1 MPVMTDEAGDGMD
14 APQLGEAVAL
24 LADFLGAEPLT
35 AAISSLERD
44 LAGRTAREVGDM
56 AATRGIGPELMVAA
70 LTVRESLGRLNDLIH
85 AAGIVLALPHLLED
99 GEEIA
104 VRPSLA
110 AGNDPGRP
118 FDLET
123 DRRVAEF
130 KLARW
135 RGADAMRKRQTFK
148 DLVMLAADGTGRRA
162 ELFVVGP
169 EPGRFLRTSRAT
181 AAWALDRTPHARRVF
196 EESFGSLEVSVAE
209 FTERHAGHVRV
220 TDLCDVLPPMVA
232 AALVR

>member
-1 MPVMTDEAGDGMD
+1 MREPRARAAARTPVGGT
-14 APQLGEAVAL
+14 
-24 LADFLGAEPLT
+24 T
-35 AAISSLERD
+35 
-44 LAGRTAREVGDM
+44 GRS
-56 AATRGIGPELMVAA
+56 PY
-70 LTVRESLGRLNDLIH
+70 TVVVSQGRLNDLIH

-110 AGNDPGRP
+110 AGNDPHRP

-148 DLVMLAADGTGRRA
+148 DLVMLAADRTGRRA

-169 EPGRFLRTSRAT
+169 EPGRFMRSSPSATPAMSRSPTCATCCRPWWRRRWRADQGGTYDRASVILRKAPSIRTAPRR
-181 AAWALDRTPHARRVF
+181 AAW
-196 EESFGSLEVSVAE
+196 S
-209 FTERHAGHVRV
+209 
-220 TDLCDVLPPMVA
+220 A
-232 AALVR
+232 A

>member
-1 MPVMTDEAGDGMD
+1 MTDEAADGMD
-14 APQLGEAVAL
+14 TPQLGEAVAL
-24 LADFLGAEPLT
+24 LAGFLGAEPLT
-35 AAISSLERD
+35 AAIASLERD
-44 LAGRTAREVGDM
+44 LVGRPVREVGDM
-56 AATRGIGPELMVAA
+56 AAARGFGPELMVAA
-70 LTVRESLGRLNDLIH
+70 LTVRERLGRLNDLIH

-99 GEEIA
+99 GEEIS

-110 AGNDPGRP
+110 AGNDPRRP

-148 DLVMLAADGTGRRA
+148 DLVMLAADRTGRRA

-169 EPGRFLRTSRAT
+169 EPGRFLSTSKAT
-181 AAWALDRTPHARRVF
+181 AAWALDRTLHARRVF
-196 EESFGSLEVSVAE
+196 EESFGSLDVSVAQ
-209 FTERHAGHVRV
+209 FTERHAGHVEV

>member
-1 MPVMTDEAGDGMD
+1 MPFMTDDVTDRMD
-14 APQLGEAVAL
+14 SDQLGNAVSV
-24 LADFLGAEPLT
+24 LAAFLGAEPLT
-35 AAISSLERD
+35 CAIASMERSLVGRSASE
-44 LAGRTAREVGDM
+44 AGAM
-56 AATRGIGPELMVAA
+56 AAARGVSPDLMVAA
-70 LTVRESLGRLNDLIH
+70 LTVRGSLGRLNDLIH
-85 AAGIVLALPHLLED
+85 AAGIVLALPHLLQD

-110 AGNDPGRP
+110 AGNDPSRP

-148 DLVMLAADGTGRRA
+148 DLVMLAADRTGRRA

-169 EPGRFLRTSRAT
+169 EPGRFLRTSRST

-196 EESFGSLEVSVAE
+196 GESFGSLEVSVAE
-209 FTERHAGHVRV
+209 FTERHAGHVQV
-220 TDLCDVLPPMVA
+220 TDLCDVLPPEVS

>member
-1 MPVMTDEAGDGMD
+1 MPFMTIDTQDGRGAEELRD
-14 APQLGEAVAL
+14 AVAL

-35 AAISSLERD
+35 AAIAGLERD
-44 LAGRTAREVGDM
+44 LEGRHAGEVGE
-56 AATRGIGPELMVAA
+56 AAAARGIAPELLVAG
-70 LTVRESLGRLNDLIH
+70 LTVREGLGRLNDLIH
-85 AAGIVLALPHLLED
+85 AAGIVLALPHILED
-99 GEEIA
+99 GETIA

-110 AGNDPGRP
+110 AGNDPSRP

-130 KLARW
+130 KLSRW

-148 DLVMLAADGTGRRA
+148 DLVMLAADRSGRPA

-181 AAWALDRTPHARRVF
+181 AAWGLDRTPHAQRVF
-196 EESFGSLEVSVAE
+196 AERFGSPDISIARFTAE
-209 FTERHAGHVRV
+209 CAGHVRV
-220 TDLCDVLPPMVA
+220 TDLCDVLPPVVA
-232 AALVR
+232 EALTR

>member
-1 MPVMTDEAGDGMD
+1 MTDEAGDGAD
-14 APQLGEAVAL
+14 APQLGDAVVL

-35 AAISSLERD
+35 EAIASLERD
-44 LAGRTAREVGDM
+44 LAGRPAREVGDT
-56 AATRGIGPELMVAA
+56 AAARGISPELMVAA

-99 GEEIA
+99 GEEIG

-110 AGNDPGRP
+110 AGNDPNRP

-135 RGADAMRKRQTFK
+135 RGSDAMRKRQAFK
-148 DLVMLAADGTGRRA
+148 DLVMLAADRTGRRA

-169 EPGRFLRTSRAT
+169 EPGRFLRTSKAK

-196 EESFGSLEVSVAE
+196 EESFGSLDVSVAE

-220 TDLCDVLPPMVA
+220 TDLCEVLPPTVA
-232 AALVR
+232 AVLVR

>member
-1 MPVMTDEAGDGMD
+1 MTDEAGDGMG
-14 APQLGEAVAL
+14 APQLGDAVAL

-35 AAISSLERD
+35 AAIASLERD
-44 LAGRTAREVGDM
+44 LTGRPAREVGDM
-56 AATRGIGPELMVAA
+56 AAARGIGPELMVAA

-85 AAGIVLALPHLLED
+85 AAGIVLALPHVLEG

-110 AGNDPGRP
+110 AGNDPHRP

-148 DLVMLAADGTGRRA
+148 DLVMLAADRTGRRA

-169 EPGRFLRTSRAT
+169 EPGRFLRTSTAT

-196 EESFGSLEVSVAE
+196 EESFGSLDVSVAQ
-209 FTERHAGHVRV
+209 FTGRHAGHVQV
-220 TDLCDVLPPMVA
+220 TDLCDVLPPRVA

>member
-1 MPVMTDEAGDGMD
+1 MRFMEDEATDSEQAAELRD
-14 APQLGEAVAL
+14 AVAL
-24 LADFLGAEPLT
+24 LADFLSAEPLT
-35 AAISSLERD
+35 EAIAGLEHD
-44 LAGRTAREVGDM
+44 LEGALAEDVRGTAE
-56 AATRGIGPELMVAA
+56 ARGVSPELLVAG

-99 GEEIA
+99 GEKIV

-110 AGNDPGRP
+110 AGNDPARP

-148 DLVMLAADGTGRRA
+148 DLVMLAADRSGRRA

-181 AAWALDRTPHARRVF
+181 AAWGLDRTPHARRAF
-196 EESFGSLEVSVAE
+196 EDFFGSPEISVAE
-209 FTERHAGHVRV
+209 FTASHAGRV
-220 TDLCDVLPPMVA
+220 HLTDLCDVLPPTVV

>member
-1 MPVMTDEAGDGMD
+1 MPFMTDESADGTD
-14 APQLGEAVAL
+14 AARLGRAVAL
-24 LADFLGAEPLT
+24 LAGFLGAEPLT
-35 AAISSLERD
+35 TTIASLEWD
-44 LAGRTAREVGDM
+44 LRGRTAGDVGDI
-56 AATRGIGPELMVAA
+56 AAARGVGPELMVAA

-99 GEEIA
+99 GEEIV

-110 AGNDPGRP
+110 AGNDPHRP

-123 DRRVAEF
+123 SRRVAEF

-148 DLVMLAADGTGRRA
+148 DLVMLAADRTGRRA

-181 AAWALDRTPHARRVF
+181 AGWALDRAPHVRRVF
-196 EESFGSLEVSVAE
+196 EESFGSLDLSVAE
-209 FTERHAGHVRV
+209 FTARHAGHVQV
-220 TDLCDVLPPMVA
+220 TDLCEVLPPVVA
-232 AALVR
+232 AALVH